1 MKMSEKKETTE
12 EKIDRLTNLVEKLI
26 ELQIKG
32 KESPETKPTKEEEK
46 IAGEKTLQ
54 EKADLEAS
62 LKEHHLGEVII
73 YDLQNNLIKRQ
84 IGSKDKK
91 E

>member
-32 KESPETKPTKEEEK
+32 KESPETKLTKEEEK

-62 LKEHHLGEVII
+62 LKEHHLGE
-73 YDLQNNLIKRQ
+73 DLEFSL
-84 IGSKDKK
+84 K
-91 E
+91 ELYLKFQALLT